1 MYKNVLKL
9 CRYFTIIV
17 IPATMLCNNVNAQV
31 SLTGQLKTRSEL
43 RSGYGTLQPTGN
55 SASFFTAQRTRLT
68 FNYKSSKLIFQTS
81 IQDVRLWGQDAS
93 TISAADGNKLGVHEA
108 WAEIILSNKKD
119 AAFKSSP
126 FDYFAIKL
134 GRQEIAYDDERLLG
148 ALDWTMQA
156 RRHDA
161 IVFKLQ
167 QSGWQVDLGAAFNQH
182 TDAINYN
189 GTYYTPANIPA
200 TVKDNNGNLANTPAG
215 FLPLVNAAGNS
226 DKKGSPVFVN
236 SPGTNALTQNY
247 KAFQYLYAAK
257 KVGKTKF
264 SGLFFADQFGKY
276 KLDSA
281 RNVANGNVGYIYG
294 RRFNQSGVNTRITTG
309 ILVNPVFGKN
319 NQWAATA
326 GYYYQGGRD
335 KDSLA
340 LNAYMLTASVAYKAG
355 KMSYTAGWDYLSGNN
370 AFSTSKTNHRFDPLY
385 GTPHK
390 FWGYMDYFYAV
401 SGAPNGGLSD
411 PYLKVKLTA
420 NRFSAELAGHYFM
433 LGADQKDVSGQA
445 LNKHLSTELDFTAAY
460 KLNSLTTVDLGLSYM
475 AATRSMEYAK
485 NLTPGSTNL
494 SPVWAYLQINIKPDF
509 LNK

>member
-1 MYKNVLKL
+1 MYKNVLNQNGVGKIL
-9 CRYFTIIV
+9 LLSLSLSSIK
-17 IPATMLCNNVNAQV
+17 ASAQL

-43 RSGYGTLQPTGN
+43 RSGYGTLQPVGN

-81 IQDVRLWGQDAS
+81 VQDVRLWGQDAS

-108 WAEIILSNKKD
+108 WGEVILSNKKD

-126 FDYFAIKL
+126 VDYFAVKL

-161 IVFKLQ
+161 VVFKLLQ
-167 QSGWQVDLGAAFNQH
+167 KGWQVDLGAAFNQH
-182 TDAINYN
+182 TDGINYN
-189 GTYYTPANIPA
+189 GTYYTPANVPA
-200 TVKDNNGNLANTPAG
+200 TVKDNNGNLANTPTG

-226 DKKGSPVFVN
+226 DKKGNPIFAN
-236 SPGTNALTQNY
+236 PPGTNALTQNY
-247 KAFQYLYAAK
+247 KSFQYLYAAK
-257 KVGKTKF
+257 KIGKTKV
-264 SGLFFADQFGKY
+264 SGLLFADQFGKY
-276 KLDSA
+276 KLDSV

-294 RRFNQSGVNTRITTG
+294 RRFNQSSVNTRITTG
-309 ILVNPVFGKN
+309 LLINPVFGKS

-326 GYYYQGGRD
+326 GAYYQGGRD
-335 KDSLA
+335 KDSLK
-340 LNAYMLTASVAYKAG
+340 LNAYMLTASLAYKAG
-355 KMSYTAGWDYLSGNN
+355 VMSYTAGWDYLSGNN
-370 AFSTSKTNHRFDPLY
+370 AFSSSKTNRRFDPLY

-401 SGAPNGGLSD
+401 SGAPTGGLSD
-411 PYLKVKLTA
+411 PYLKVKLTS
-420 NRFSAELAGHYFM
+420 NRFTAELAGHYFM
-433 LGADQKDVSGQA
+433 LGADHKDAGGRA
-445 LNKHLSTELDFTAAY
+445 LNQHLGTELDLTAAY
-460 KLNSLTTVDLGLSYM
+460 KLNNVTTVDLGLSYM

-485 NLTPGSTNL
+485 NLTPGSNNL
-494 SPVWAYLQINIKPDF
+494 NPVWAYLQINIKPDF

>member
-1 MYKNVLKL
+1 MYKNVLNQNGVGKIL
-9 CRYFTIIV
+9 LLSLSLSSIK
-17 IPATMLCNNVNAQV
+17 ASAQV

-43 RSGYGTLQPTGN
+43 RSGYGTLQPIGN

-81 IQDVRLWGQDAS
+81 VQDVRLWGQDAS

-119 AAFKSSP
+119 TAFKKSP
-126 FDYFAIKL
+126 VDYFAIKL

-161 IVFKLQ
+161 VVLKLV
-167 QSGWQVDLGAAFNQH
+167 SKGWQVDAGAAFNQH
-182 TDAINYN
+182 SDAINYN
-189 GTYYTPANIPA
+189 GTYYTPANVPA
-200 TVKDNNGNLANTPAG
+200 TVKDNNGNLANTPSG
-215 FLPLVNAAGNS
+215 FLPLVNATGNS
-226 DKKGSPVFVN
+226 DKKGSPVFTN

-247 KAFQYLYAAK
+247 KSFQYLYAAK
-257 KVGKTKF
+257 KIAKTKI

-276 KLDSA
+276 KLDSIK
-281 RNVANGNVGYIYG
+281 NVANGNTGYIYG

-309 ILVNPVFGKN
+309 LLINPVFGKN

-326 GYYYQGGRD
+326 GYYHQGGRD
-335 KDSLA
+335 KDSLQ
-340 LNAYMLTASVAYKAG
+340 LNAYMLTASLAYKAG
-355 KMSYTAGWDYLSGNN
+355 IMNYTAGWDYLSGNN
-370 AFSTSKTNHRFDPLY
+370 AFSTSKTNRRFDPLY

-401 SGAPNGGLSD
+401 SGAPTGGLSD
-411 PYLKVKLTA
+411 PYLKVKLTSS
-420 NRFSAELAGHYFM
+420 RFSAELAGHYFM
-433 LGADQKDVSGQA
+433 LGADQKDASGQA
-445 LNKHLSTELDFTAAY
+445 LSKHLGTELDFTAAY
-460 KLNSLTTVDLGLSYM
+460 KLNKLTTVDVGLSYM

-485 NLTPGSTNL
+485 NLTPGVNNL
-494 SPVWAYLQINIKPDF
+494 NPVWAYLQINIKPDF